1 MAGMLAGAATGIWA
15 AVEIA
20 FEAKAV
26 LAMITSILQMYKKLN
41 TLPVTILLI
50 NIIEIIFKSKSQF
63 AIQANFITQ
72 LYERLHSA
80 FTVDYHQT

>member
-26 LAMITSILQMYKKLN
+26 LAMITSILQIYKKLN
-41 TLPVTILLI
+41 TLPVTNLLI

-63 AIQANFITQ
+63 SIQANFITQ

-80 FTVDYHQT
+80 FTVDHHQT

>member
-41 TLPVTILLI
+41 TLP
-50 NIIEIIFKSKSQF
+50 
-63 AIQANFITQ
+63 
-72 LYERLHSA
+72 
-80 FTVDYHQT
+80 